1 VLIREKTESETKAK
15 HLQPQKENQTMDLV
29 KLISVLFSAAIC
41 ASCMC
46 AAPQNTAIGSAYAEN
61 AFPVAERAA
70 VKARLE
76 QQLAGAR
83 TRAAWTDQRL
93 AQVFGVLPDDTFQK
107 IRVSKR
113 QLVRHR
119 LFQFIERN
127 LSRGD
132 ATGLG
137 FAEQGIADAAVFEK
151 IFANEL
157 ECWANAPR
165 KENNPVILNVKD
177 FGARGDGAGDDSP
190 AFLRACDA
198 VRALGGRPSILRIPA
213 GTYRMGKSYSPE
225 LFSDT
230 RGECAFN
237 KDLMRGQCIFENL
250 ENCSIEGES
259 PANTFIRC
267 GVYNASQVEL
277 LNCRNVSMK
286 RLDISLED
294 TPFLEGTVEAFD
306 PVTGA
311 CDVRLKPGSLTPDD
325 PRWTP
330 EGSEKFGTECFG
342 FGFSKDGLLDP
353 RARLLPWNSER
364 KCEKLSDGKWRIF
377 FNRAENPGAYDEFV
391 KNIPVKGTLV
401 LPNRCNYYGGVSM
414 RYSSYCT
421 FEDIWVRNSRSSGFW
436 AHRSIMPSFY
446 RCRVLPRDGFTL
458 ATNADGC
465 MADPGAFLYQ
475 CSFDTMGDD
484 GLNTLR
490 YATVAEK
497 YSSEFEVA
505 HTDRGTSLGGD
516 LAVFADQQTAQYL
529 ANRTL
534 VQTDATI
541 YFPDGWKRITRF
553 TKPVPPECIGAF
565 FYSPRQSGI
574 GTVISNCVFRNGRL
588 AGNVIQTSNV
598 ILENNRYFNLHEGV
612 RIGALGD
619 FQEGPPPY
627 NVLVNKCDFQRL
639 DVGLTCWL
647 RMLNAE
653 KNGWVTVKCAPI
665 RAVEGISNTFFDISV
680 IAVDVKNT
688 GDSLFSGNTFQR
700 VGKPYEFTTCENINC
715 RQ

>member
-1 VLIREKTESETKAK
+1 MNLI
-15 HLQPQKENQTMDLV
+15 

-41 ASCMC
+41 ASCVF
-46 AAPQNTAIGSAYAEN
+46 AAPENTVTESAYAES

-70 VKARLE
+70 VKTRLE

-83 TRAAWTDQRL
+83 TRAAWTDQKL
-93 AQVFGVLPDDTFQK
+93 AQVFGALPDETLQK

-113 QLVRHR
+113 QLVRNR
-119 LFQFIERN
+119 LFEFVERN

-151 IFANEL
+151 IFADEL

-165 KENNPVILNVKD
+165 KENHPVVLNVKD
-177 FGARGDGAGDDSP
+177 FGARGDGTGDDSP
-190 AFLRACDA
+190 AFQRACDA
-198 VRALGGRPSILRIPA
+198 VRALGGKPSILRIPA
-213 GTYRMGKSYSPE
+213 GTYRMGTAYNPACVT
-225 LFSDT
+225 DT
-230 RGECAFN
+230 RGEYSFN
-237 KDLMRGQCIFENL
+237 RDLQRAQCLFENL
-250 ENCSIEGES
+250 ENCSIEGDD
-259 PANTFIRC
+259 PATTFIRC
-267 GVYNASQVEL
+267 SLYSTSQVEL
-277 LNCRNVSMK
+277 LNCRNVSLK
-286 RLDISLED
+286 RLDVSLED

-306 PVTGA
+306 PATGA

-330 EGSEKFGTECFG
+330 VGSEKFGSQSQCYGFG
-342 FGFSKDGLLDP
+342 FGKDGLLNLN
-353 RARLLPWNSER
+353 ARLLPWNSER
-364 KCEKLSDGKWRIF
+364 KCEKLADGKWRIF
-377 FNRAENPGAYDEFV
+377 FNRAENPNAYDEFV
-391 KNIPVKGTLV
+391 KNIPVNGTLV

-414 RYSSYCT
+414 RYCSYSS

-446 RCRVLPRDGFTL
+446 RCRVFPRDGFTL

-465 MADPGAFLYQ
+465 MTDPGAFLYQ

-484 GLNTLR
+484 GLNILR
-490 YATVAEK
+490 YATVTEK
-497 YSSEFEVA
+497 CSSEFEVA
-505 HTDRGTSLGGD
+505 HPDRGTSLGGD
-516 LAVFADQQTAQYL
+516 LIVFANQQTAQYL
-529 ANRTL
+529 ANLTL
-534 VQTDATI
+534 AQTDAPVS
-541 YFPDGWKRITRF
+541 FPDGWKRISRF

-565 FYSPRQSGI
+565 FYNPRESGI
-574 GTVISNCVFRNGRL
+574 GTVVSNCVFRNGRL

-627 NVLVNKCDFQRL
+627 NVLVNKCEFKRM

-647 RMLNAE
+647 RMLNPE
-653 KNGWVTVKCAPI
+653 KNGWTVIRCAPI
-665 RAVEGISNTFFDISV
+665 RAVEGVGNAFSDIPG
-680 IAVDVKNT
+680 IAVEVKNT

-700 VGKPYEFTTCENINC
+700 VGKPYEFTTCENITC
-715 RQ
+715 P